1 MAVVKKKK
9 TKVEKSSKEVVEAV
23 GVVEQEVKVPE
34 ELHKDHLLALET
46 MSRDIENARITA
58 VMEEQNYSNM
68 QLRLK
73 ILSDTMEKQKILV
86 NEKVQKYEN
95 TKNKYIQ
102 FKRDIWHQYGFKE
115 HESMGYDPLTGKI
128 VRN

>member
-9 TKVEKSSKEVVEAV
+9 IKEEKKPLEVVE
-23 GVVEQEVKVPE
+23 VVEQEVKVPE
-34 ELHKDHLLALET
+34 ELHRDHLLALET
-46 MSRDIENARITA
+46 MGRDIENARIM
-58 VMEEQNYSNM
+58 VLMEEQNYSNM

-95 TKNKYIQ
+95 TKIKYVQ
-102 FKRDIWHQYGFKE
+102 FKKDIWHQYGFKE
-115 HESMGYDPLTGKI
+115 NESMGYDPLTGKI

>member
-9 TKVEKSSKEVVEAV
+9 IKEEKKPVEVVE
-23 GVVEQEVKVPE
+23 VVEQEVKVPE
-34 ELHKDHLLALET
+34 ELHRDHLLALET
-46 MSRDIENARITA
+46 MGRDIENARIM
-58 VMEEQNYSNM
+58 VLMEEQNYANM

-73 ILSDTMEKQKILV
+73 ILSDTIEKQNILV

-95 TKNKYIQ
+95 TKTKYTQ
-102 FKRDIWHQYGFKE
+102 FKKDIWHQYGFKE
-115 HESMGYDPLTGKI
+115 NESMGYDPLTGKI